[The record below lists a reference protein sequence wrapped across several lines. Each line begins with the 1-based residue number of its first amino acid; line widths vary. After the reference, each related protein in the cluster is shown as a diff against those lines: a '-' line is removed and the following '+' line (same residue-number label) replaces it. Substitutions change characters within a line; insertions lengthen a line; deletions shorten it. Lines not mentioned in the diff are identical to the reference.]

1 MTHHML
7 ITCRLLES
15 VQKLIENVPISE
27 NETMTVLNKATFAVA
42 VQEMDLTQSDQ
53 GIYFTF
59 NELISINEDSMD
71 ENNTLIQIKL
81 PTEIA
86 RFTENRTKAT
96 LAYALHK
103 NESLFLRRRTNNL
116 EINSPYIVSASVAGI
131 SVNNLSDLI
140 ELTIPSQVSNYHVVL
155 VKVIHI
161 TLTSE
166 KYS

>member
-27 NETMTVLNKATFAVA
+27 NETTTVLNKATFAVA

-59 NELISINEDSMD
+59 NELVNEDNID
-71 ENNTLIQIKL
+71 DNNTLIQIKL
-81 PTEIA
+81 PKEIA

-96 LAYALHK
+96 LAYALYK

-116 EINSPYIVSASVAGI
+116 EINSPYIVSASVAGV
-131 SVNNLSDLI
+131 SVSNLSDLI
-140 ELTIPSQVSNYHVVL
+140 ELTIPSQVSNYHVCFGKGHSHSL
-155 VKVIHI
+155 
-161 TLTSE
+161 
-166 KYS
+166 